1 MSTEEP
7 FIDLRHELIE
17 EGYRE
22 MGDENVALAKAFK
35 PLLIKLDFW
44 REDDDTMG
52 FTTEGY
58 YKS

>member
-7 FIDLRHELIE
+7 FIDLRE
-17 EGYRE
+17 
-22 MGDENVALAKAFK
+22 D
-35 PLLIKLDFW
+35 LIKLDFW

-58 YKS
+58 YIKLEEG